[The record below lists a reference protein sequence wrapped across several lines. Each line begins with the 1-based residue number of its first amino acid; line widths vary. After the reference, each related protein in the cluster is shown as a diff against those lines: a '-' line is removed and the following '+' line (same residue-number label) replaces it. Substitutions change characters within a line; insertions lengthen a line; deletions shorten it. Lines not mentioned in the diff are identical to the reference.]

1 MIKGMSVTPE
11 IGSQAD
17 PGAAGHNLR
26 QVFPDGE
33 IFVVSDDA
41 ELNRYAAGLGMRA
54 LPLEDAS
61 GLPDDANVVLLLRA
75 RLVSRDLRRLFRR
88 MRVLLVPIAS
98 FDPSLP
104 VAEYTL
110 RLVRAT
116 DYTAA
121 CEWNRY
127 WARSIS
133 EQPGPLV
140 FEGNGTDLTCSF
152 ADRLSADAWL
162 DPHIGPG
169 KWVSVASFCEF
180 SITAPSS
187 SDWRGAFDIAGTAV
201 ASGLLVAR
209 DARVRPEGDE
219 RIRRAARLR
228 EEIVARAPIELRLAG
243 GVLAS
248 VTAGGVDY
256 TGAVIDVTNPGYA
269 GHTLELGLGTN
280 MNLLPLVD
288 WELNSQLNEGAGTL
302 HLGFGEGMTGAH
314 MDFVVAECGHRF
326 QEGGAG
332 APR

>member
-1 MIKGMSVTPE
+1 MIEGMSVTPE
-11 IGSQAD
+11 IGSHAES
-17 PGAAGHNLR
+17 GETGHNLR
-26 QVFPDGE
+26 QVFPEGE

-41 ELNRYAAGLGMRA
+41 ELNRYAAGLGMRDV
-54 LPLEDAS
+54 PLDGVA
-61 GLPDDANVVLLLRA
+61 GLPDDANVVLLLRG
-75 RLVSRDLRRLFRR
+75 RLVSREIRRLFRR

-110 RLVRAT
+110 RMVRAT
-116 DYTAA
+116 DYGAA

-133 EQPGPLV
+133 EQPGALV
-140 FEGNGTDLTCSF
+140 VEGNGTDLTCSL

-162 DPHIGPG
+162 DPCIGPG

-187 SDWRGAFDIAGTAV
+187 TDWRGAFDIAGTAV

-209 DARVRPEGDE
+209 DARVRPEGEE

-228 EEIVARAPIELRLAG
+228 EEITARGPIELHLAD
-243 GVLAS
+243 GVLTA
-248 VTAGGVDY
+248 VRAGGVDY
-256 TGAVIDVTNPGYA
+256 TDAVVDVTNPGYE

-280 MNLLPLVD
+280 MNLLPQVD

-326 QEGGAG
+326 QEGGAE